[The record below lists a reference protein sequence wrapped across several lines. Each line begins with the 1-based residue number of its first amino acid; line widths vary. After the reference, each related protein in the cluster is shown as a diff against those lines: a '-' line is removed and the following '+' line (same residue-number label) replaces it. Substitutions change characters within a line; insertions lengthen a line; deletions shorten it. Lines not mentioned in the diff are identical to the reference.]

1 MPFTVPAT
9 LHYDGARDKDT
20 VTFQMDGH
28 TPACPKVV
36 IFDRKVPSATA
47 PKESF
52 RVRAISGSVDSA
64 GAPRAINTTV
74 ELVISSHMLTPD
86 SEVQACLSQVLA
98 IAAAEGFAEMAISQ
112 QRLPR

>member
-20 VTFQMDGH
+20 VTYQRDGH
-28 TPACPKVV
+28 TPACPKVM
-36 IFDRKVPSATA
+36 IFDRKVPSANA
-47 PKESF
+47 PKESY

-64 GAPRAINTTV
+64 GAPRAVNTTV
-74 ELVISSHMLTPD
+74 ELVISSHMQTPN
-86 SEVQACLSQVLA
+86 SEVQACLSEVLA
-98 IAAAEGFAEMAISQ
+98 IAAADGFAEMAITQ